1 VYKQNDKKWHI
12 RKNKFYTIGQVHYV
26 TPAVGD
32 LYYMRML
39 LHNNHCRGKISFI
52 DLKTIDGVVCE
63 TYQQVCNRLG
73 LLEDDSEWI
82 DALEDA
88 THMCLQLQRLFVMIL
103 IFCNPE
109 GPRALFDRFW
119 IIWYDDFSYKAQLRN
134 IQLQESQLKTLVLQ
148 DIELNLSGFDNT
160 LIEYKLPEI
169 TLDDMTH
176 SQTFNQQL

>member
-1 VYKQNDKKWHI
+1 MYKQKDKKMDI
-12 RKNKFYTIGQVHYV
+12 RKNKFDTIGRVHYV

-39 LHNNHCRGKISFI
+39 LHCRGKISFI

-82 DALEDA
+82 DALEKA
-88 THMCLQLQRLFVMIL
+88 KNTHMCPQLQRLFVMIL

-148 DIELNLSGFDNT
+148 DIELNLSGFDKT
-160 LIEYKLPEI
+160 LIEYNLPEI
-169 TLDDMTH
+169 TLDDLKH